1 MRSTLHES
9 EALGGMGRAQDHRER
24 TDEKDAADTT
34 MMAND
39 PATCHMSPV
48 TRIREEHR
56 DTGNTIKDD
65 EGRRALDDMGRVRDE
80 YERTEE
86 KHATGTINDAF
97 STRPRR

>member
-1 MRSTLHES
+1 
-9 EALGGMGRAQDHRER
+9 MGRAQDHRER

-65 EGRRALDDMGRVRDE
+65 EGMRALDDMGIVRDE
-80 YERTEE
+80 NERTEE

-97 STRPRR
+97 PTRPRR